1 MARLKQKNKFVKKI
15 LNYTVIFEPA
25 EEGGFVVHVPA
36 LPGCHTQGE
45 TLDEAYKMAQDAIS
59 AYIETLR
66 DMQEEIPEEKEMPI
80 IARVPVRA

>member
-1 MARLKQKNKFVKKI
+1 MAKRIRKKI

-25 EEGGFVVHVPA
+25 EEGGFIVYVPA

-59 AYIETLR
+59 GYIETLR
-66 DMQEEIPEEKEMPI
+66 DLKEEIPQESESSI
-80 IARVPVRA
+80 IAKIPVKV

>member
-1 MARLKQKNKFVKKI
+1 MAKRLKKKI

-59 AYIETLR
+59 VYIETLR
-66 DMQEEIPEEKEMPI
+66 DLREEIPEEKEAPI
-80 IARVPVRA
+80 IARVPVKV

>member
-1 MARLKQKNKFVKKI
+1 MKQVKQKKEFEKKI

-25 EEGGFVVHVPA
+25 EEGGFIVHVPT

-59 AYIETLR
+59 GYIETLR
-66 DMQEEIPEEKEMPI
+66 DLQEEIPEEKEASI
-80 IARVPVRA
+80 IARVPVRV